1 MSNDVTL
8 IQQILSSDEVAF
20 TTLVRR
26 YQGMVFSLAYHMEKN
41 TMVSTKENMVV
52 NMAIEENMS
61 ENTAASMEI
70 KVNTEVIEKSSLR
83 V

>member
-1 MSNDVTL
+1 
-8 IQQILSSDEVAF
+8 
-20 TTLVRR
+20 
-26 YQGMVFSLAYHMEKN
+26 MEKN